1 MAIRQGL
8 GRPTW
13 HRALGVDAASPLV
26 QVVAAVITRSDG
38 RFLLGQ
44 RPRGKV
50 YAGYWEFPGGKV
62 EPGEALHAALARELH
77 EELGI
82 QLTRAYPWLVQRFVY
97 PHAHVQLNFFRV
109 TAWDGEP
116 HPKEGQALA
125 WTPADNVAVAP
136 VLPANGPLLAALRL
150 PTRIGITDVQ
160 RYGEQAFLRLL
171 DAALDRG
178 LRMVIVR
185 EPSMSET
192 QLLSFLQAVIRASS
206 GLGAKVLLNADPSLA
221 SQCDGVHLTARRLA
235 ALSQRPDARLC
246 GASCHDRSELDRA
259 AQFGLDYALLGSVLP
274 TPSHPNEAGLG
285 WDGVRKLLVE
295 RTLPVYLIGGM
306 CESHL
311 ERAWTEGAHGVAMI
325 RDAWRAA

>member
-1 MAIRQGL
+1 M
-8 GRPTW
+8 
-13 HRALGVDAASPLV
+13 DAASPLV

-38 RFLLGQ
+38 QFLLGQ

-62 EPGEALHAALARELH
+62 ERGEALDVALARELH

-82 QLTRAYPWLVQRFVY
+82 QVTRAYPWLVQRFVY

-109 TAWDGEP
+109 TAWEGDP
-116 HPKEGQALA
+116 DPREGQTLA
-125 WTPADNVAVAP
+125 WTPADDVALSP

-160 RYGEQAFLRLL
+160 RYGEQTFLRLL

-185 EPSMSET
+185 EPSMSEA
-192 QLLSFLQAVIRASS
+192 QLRGFLQAVIRACS
-206 GLGAKVLLNADPSLA
+206 GLGAKVLLNGAPALA
-221 SQCDGVHLTARRLA
+221 VQCDGVHLTAQRLA
-235 ALSQRPDARLC
+235 TLSARPDVALC
-246 GASCHDRSELDRA
+246 GASCHDRLELDRA
-259 AQFGLDYALLGSVLP
+259 VQFGLDYALLGSVLP
-274 TPSHPNEAGLG
+274 TPSHPDKPGLG
-285 WDGVRKLLVE
+285 WEGVRQLLVE

-311 ERAWTEGAHGVAMI
+311 ERAWAEGAHGVAMI